1 MHPDFLIPEISILE
15 KMIRPLSVYIFL
27 LVAFRIFGKR
37 ELGSIGP
44 FDLVIW
50 LTISNVLQNA
60 MIGADNS
67 LTGGL
72 IGATT
77 MFGANWCLARLSY
90 SFPTFEKLIQAE
102 PTVLVENGRILQQNL
117 AKELLTEEDL
127 RHALRKNQVDLDEEL
142 PYLRKVLFES
152 DGSIT
157 IVRRLH
163 GDRGFQKKPR
173 PATVEPAR

>member
-1 MHPDFLIPEISILE
+1 MDPNFLIPEIPILE
-15 KMIRPLSVYIFL
+15 KIVRPLCVYIFL
-27 LVAFRIFGKR
+27 LVAFRLSGKR

-77 MFGANWCLARLSY
+77 MFGANWCFARLSY
-90 SFPTFEKLIQAE
+90 SFPTFERLVEAK
-102 PTVLVENGRILQQNL
+102 PTVLVENGIILKENL
-117 AKELLTEEDL
+117 AKELLTVEDL
-127 RHALRKNQVDLDEEL
+127 SHALRKNQIDLDQDL
-142 PYLRKVLFES
+142 PYLRKVLLES
-152 DGSIT
+152 DGAIT
-157 IVRRLH
+157 IVRRLY
-163 GDRGFQKKPR
+163 GDRGFEKEPR
-173 PATVEPAR
+173 

>member
-1 MHPDFLIPEISILE
+1 
-15 KMIRPLSVYIFL
+15 
-27 LVAFRIFGKR
+27 
-37 ELGSIGP
+37 
-44 FDLVIW
+44 
-50 LTISNVLQNA
+50 
-60 MIGADNS
+60 
-67 LTGGL
+67 
-72 IGATT
+72 

-152 DGSIT
+152 EGSMT

-163 GDRGFQKKPR
+163 GEREFQKRPR
-173 PATVEPAR
+173 PATVESGR